1 MRGPSHLLSLFA
13 LTLQHT
19 RAPATVA
26 AGDHARAD
34 MHRAPPHL
42 VVPDSG
48 WVTTGDGANV
58 RITGLRRGDR
68 VAVIASHCAR
78 DARSLC
84 RDKLTPHRSPIP
96 SWWSRGRNSQAPH
109 RARSKSIAQ
118 RQCAAVGTRVTRSEY
133 SGPCVAS
140 RRSARQSCRETGP
153 SWNSHSC
160 PAAQK
165 LRAVNSASDRM
176 RVC

>member
-68 VAVIASHCAR
+68 VTLRAR
-78 DARSLC
+78 RSI
-84 RDKLTPHRSPIP
+84 RVSRQVDTTPVTDT

>member
-68 VAVIASHCAR
+68 VT
-78 DARSLC
+78 L
-84 RDKLTPHRSPIP
+84 
-96 SWWSRGRNSQAPH
+96 
-109 RARSKSIAQ
+109 RARRSIRVS
-118 RQCAAVGTRVTRSEY
+118 RQVDTTPVTDTS
-133 SGPCVAS
+133 
-140 RRSARQSCRETGP
+140 
-153 SWNSHSC
+153 
-160 PAAQK
+160 
-165 LRAVNSASDRM
+165 
-176 RVC
+176 